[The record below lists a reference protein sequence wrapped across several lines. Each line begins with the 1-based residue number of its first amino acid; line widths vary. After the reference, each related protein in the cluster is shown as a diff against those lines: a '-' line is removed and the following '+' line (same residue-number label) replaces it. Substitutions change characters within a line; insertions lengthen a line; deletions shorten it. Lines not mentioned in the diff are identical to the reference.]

1 MGIID
6 IFAVIE
12 DSLYSVQYENET
24 LHEFEKYFDLWNDPI
39 YLREFFE
46 EHLEDLKSDFWK
58 NITIEKAITR
68 TRRDANLLEKK
79 LPEIAETGKTERLEN
94 LSTIFEPL
102 SKGIIEDYEKDKA
115 KGLSRN
121 SWIRIYAIR
130 IEANIFLVC

>member
-1 MGIID
+1 NDNSYSNKWGALYHSITTALVKIYLKINLQVDLMGIIN

-58 NITIEKAITR
+58 NITIEEAITR
-68 TRRDANLLEKK
+68 TR
-79 LPEIAETGKTERLEN
+79 
-94 LSTIFEPL
+94 
-102 SKGIIEDYEKDKA
+102 
-115 KGLSRN
+115 
-121 SWIRIYAIR
+121 
-130 IEANIFLVC
+130 